1 MSQKIDTAPKVIP
14 ATAPPTAEHR
24 KTRRGGEIAFAWGT
38 TCLLLSGFSALG
50 GYYGIALALAG
61 VFVALVVVGVMF
73 HYEGERQRQ
82 RADPSRSE
90 RGIPAQSPKQS

>member
-1 MSQKIDTAPKVIP
+1 MQHKTNTAPKVIP

-24 KTRRGGEIAFAWGT
+24 KASHSGEIAFGWGT
-38 TCLLLSGFSALG
+38 AFLLFSGLSALG

-61 VFVALVVVGVMF
+61 VFVGMLVVGVMF

-82 RADPSRSE
+82 RADSSPPRLRSS
-90 RGIPAQSPKQS
+90 ASK